1 MLEGIEGLD
10 RFLVVLDFGH
20 VWTELSIYARRC
32 ARGYGHRT
40 LHMGRWGMFG
50 GMVRSE
56 EWTIPREASTTP
68 AIEILNLRIYF
79 RAHPAGLTEIS
90 FDRNG
95 RAVAPNSVQHLAAA
109 REAR

>member
-1 MLEGIEGLD
+1 MW
-10 RFLVVLDFGH
+10 VVGG
-20 VWTELSIYARRC
+20 W
-32 ARGYGHRT
+32 
-40 LHMGRWGMFG
+40 FG

-56 EWTIPREASTTP
+56 EWTIPREASTTR